1 MAVIKVYSRINWL
14 NKSES
19 MTTPLGKTNLNKMD
33 KAIDTIDNEVVSISS
48 TIDSFSDDIDS
59 LKGNLGNLRFS
70 ITENNLLH
78 VERKE

>member
-1 MAVIKVYSRINWL
+1 MAVIKAYSRINWV
-14 NKSES
+14 NKSEGL
-19 MTTPLGKTNLNKMD
+19 TTPLGKTNLNKMD

-48 TIDSFSDDIDS
+48 IVDS
-59 LKGNLGNLRFS
+59 LLDDVDKLNGDLGNLRFS